1 MEPALALMGVKTCL
15 RGADIN
21 LMPVLR
27 AWAAAA
33 LAIAFACFAVYTVV
47 ILLTEP
53 GDELNAFFTRWLY
66 QGLIL
71 AAALLAGA
79 RVLLIAR
86 DRLAWAFIAAAL
98 LCNSFAEIYTIAAEP
113 SEYPSLADAGWIA
126 FYPLVYV
133 GIVLLLGRRARS
145 ISGTLWLDGAIAS
158 VAAAAVGAAVL
169 VGLVLHTT
177 EGSPSAVAT
186 NLAYPIGDVLLL
198 SAVFGVFSLARWR
211 LEPRWLVLGLGV
223 LATTIADSIYLF
235 QVDTYQEGVAIDPLW
250 PASGLLIATAA
261 WIRERDERGLAV
273 EGRPLLAVPIAGALC
288 ATGILVYD
296 HFERV
301 NKLALTLATVAVLLV
316 LVRLIVT
323 FRDNR
328 RLFELTRHESVTD
341 ELTGLS
347 NRRKLIVDLEAKLAD
362 ESPTAT
368 LLMIFDLDGFK
379 GYNDSFGHPA
389 GDALLARLGAKL
401 AAIPGNRGDAYRL
414 GGDEFCLIARVSDGE
429 VEPLIDAACKALSEQ
444 GEGFD
449 VSTSFGAVMLPDEA
463 TSTSDALH
471 LADERLYAQKNSR
484 RLGSDRTVQTLID
497 ALLER
502 EPGLQAHGEGVS
514 SLAVETGRM
523 LGLRRDQLDELT
535 RGAELHDLGKLAV
548 PEAILNKPGPLD
560 DGEWEFIHQHT
571 IVGERI
577 LRASL
582 ALRNVAGIVR
592 STHERWDG
600 TGYPDGLAG
609 EEIPLASRIIA
620 VCDAFSA
627 MTSVRPYREKVSFD
641 EALAELERGG
651 GTQFDPNVVRV
662 VTSLVRDLLETEH
675 AA

>member
-1 MEPALALMGVKTCL
+1 M
-15 RGADIN
+15 RH
-21 LMPVLR
+21 MPVLR

-33 LAIAFACFAVYTVV
+33 LAIAFACFAAYTIV

-53 GDELNAFFTRWLY
+53 GDDLNSFFTLWLY
-66 QGLIL
+66 QGLTL
-71 AAALLAGA
+71 VAALIAGA
-79 RVLLIAR
+79 RALLVRR
-86 DRLAWAFIAAAL
+86 DRLAWAFIAGAL
-98 LCNSFAEIYTIAAEP
+98 VCNSFAEIYTVAAEP
-113 SEYPSLADAGWIA
+113 TEYPSLADAGWIA

-133 GIVLLLGRRARS
+133 GMVLLLRRRART

-158 VAAAAVGAAVL
+158 VAAAALGAAVL
-169 VGLVLHTT
+169 VGLVLRTT
-177 EGSPSAVAT
+177 EGSLSSVAT

-250 PASGLLIATAA
+250 PLSGLLIATAA
-261 WIRERDERGLAV
+261 WIRERDERGLSL

-288 ATGILVYD
+288 ATAILVYD
-296 HFERV
+296 HFDRV
-301 NKLALTLATVAVLLV
+301 NLLALTLATSAVLLV
-316 LVRLIVT
+316 VVRLMVT

-328 RLFELTRHESVTD
+328 RLFDLTKHESITD

-347 NRRKLIVDLEAKLAD
+347 NRRKLIADLEAKLG
-362 ESPTAT
+362 EEEPTAT

-379 GYNDSFGHPA
+379 GYNDTFGHPA

-401 AAIPGNRGDAYRL
+401 AAVPGERGDAYRL
-414 GGDEFCLIARVSDGE
+414 GGDEFCLIARVNGDD
-429 VEPLIDAACKALSEQ
+429 VEPLIDRACRALSEE
-444 GEGFD
+444 GEGFE

-471 LADERLYAQKNSR
+471 LADERLYAQKHSR

-514 SLAVETGRM
+514 SLALEAGRA
-523 LGLRRDQLDELT
+523 LGLRRDQLDELA

-548 PEAILNKPGPLD
+548 PDAILNKPGPLD

-600 TGYPDGLAG
+600 SGYPDGLAG

-620 VCDAFSA
+620 ACDAFSA
-627 MTSVRPYREKVSFD
+627 MTSARPYREPLSLED
-641 EALAELERGG
+641 ALAELERGA

-662 VTSLVRDLLETEH
+662 VTALVRDVLETEH